1 MEFSLQAELVLSK
14 APKGIKLDDF
24 VKSLGDILK
33 KGAPDGKGAEIKDW
47 KVSGDRIKLTITS
60 GTYVRPHDA
69 VFRIKN
75 HLSRELGREH
85 KLGVR
90 EVKGKRYEIKFG
102 LEHKP
107 KGEIKVPFAKS
118 IGIKGKDC
126 TIILENLDEE
136 FLQKN
141 YVDRIVNLVR
151 EKVEQQHYEGKQ
163 EHWELIWQSKEL
175 KHAWKEDPSR
185 AMEDRDWIKH
195 RGRGQWIFGPQ
206 AAYIMRAMEQIVV
219 DELLKPLKFDEMIVP
234 KAVTWDVWQR
244 SGHAKSLYP
253 EIYYICPPETRDPEF
268 WEDVI
273 DLYKITGEVQTK
285 LIKEKIKEPIG
296 GVCYAQ
302 CPPFWPYLQGK
313 TVSDDSLPVKVFDRS
328 GTSMRYESGG
338 IHGIERVDE
347 FHRIELIWVGYP
359 DEVKKIHIEIVER
372 YKKIFNDIMEFE
384 WRMAWVT
391 PWFMA
396 QEGMVGVAEEKEVG
410 TIDFEAYL
418 PYKGSRKDSEWL
430 EFQNASNNGDKYPK
444 GFSVKGQKGELRS
457 GCTGIGLERWLAVFI
472 AQKGIE
478 PDNWPKQFKKR
489 LGKLP
494 EGIGFL

>member
-1 MEFSLQAELVLSK
+1 MEFSLRAEMVLNRKPEGLKLKEFIENSK
-14 APKGIKLDDF
+14 TL
-24 VKSLGDILK
+24 LK
-33 KGAPDGKGAEIKDW
+33 KGAPEGQGAEIEEW
-47 KVSGDRIKLTITS
+47 ELSGDRIVLTLTS
-60 GTYVRPHDA
+60 GRYVRPHDA

-75 HLSRELGREH
+75 YLSQELGRKH
-85 KLGVR
+85 KLGIR
-90 EVKGKRYEIKFG
+90 EVRGKRYSIRFKLDHE
-102 LEHKP
+102 P
-107 KGEIKVPFAKS
+107 KRKIRVPFVKS
-118 IGIKGKDC
+118 IRIEGEEC
-126 TIILENLDEE
+126 NLVLEDMDEE

-151 EKVEQQHYEGKQ
+151 EKVEQQHYEGKG
-163 EHWELIWQSKEL
+163 EHWELIWQSRPIEHRWNK
-175 KHAWKEDPSR
+175 DPSKV
-185 AMEDRDWIKH
+185 MEGRDWLKH

-206 AAYIMRAMEQIVV
+206 ATAIMRAMEQLVV
-219 DELLKPLKFDEMIVP
+219 DELLNPLGFNEIIIP

-244 SGHAKSLYP
+244 SGHAKNLYP
-253 EIYYICPPETRDPEF
+253 EIYYICPPDTRDPEF
-268 WEDVI
+268 WEEVI
-273 DLYKITGEVQTK
+273 DRYKITGNVQTR

-302 CPPFWPYLQGK
+302 CPPFWPYLQGR
-313 TVSDDSLPVKVFDRS
+313 TVSDDSLPIKVFDRS

-347 FHRIELIWVGYP
+347 FHRIEVIWAGYP
-359 DEVKKIHIEIVER
+359 EEVKRIHRDIVER
-372 YKKIFNDIMEFE
+372 YRKIFNDILEFE

-396 QEGMVGVAEEKEVG
+396 QEGLIGTAKDKEVG

-418 PYKGSRKDSEWL
+418 PYRGSREDSEWL

-478 PDNWPKQFKKR
+478 PENWPKQFR
-489 LGKLP
+489 RRIGKLP
-494 EGIGFL
+494 DGIGFL